1 MEILLL
7 HTRSALHF
15 SETRLVDIPT
25 LRTISVDRMPPV
37 PEGREITRVD
47 VIVRVRRRLGAPGE

>member
-1 MEILLL
+1 M
-7 HTRSALHF
+7 
-15 SETRLVDIPT
+15 DIPT